1 MLTATSDTQ
10 GQQSSQSADEILD
23 KPKLARRL
31 DKSVR
36 TIDAWMK
43 SGRLPYSK
51 VGRSVLFRWG
61 AVLEKLEA
69 FRVN

>member
-1 MLTATSDTQ
+1 MLTSTSDTQ
-10 GQQSSQSADEILD
+10 GQLTQSAEEILD
-23 KPKLARRL
+23 KLKLARRL

-43 SGRLPYSK
+43 SGRLPYIK
-51 VGRSVLFRWG
+51 IGRSVLFRWG
-61 AVLEKLEA
+61 AVLEKLEG

>member
-1 MLTATSDTQ
+1 MKPPPNEAQ
-10 GQQSSQSADEILD
+10 GQPTLPAGEILD

-43 SGRLPYSK
+43 TGKLTYIK
-51 VGRSVLFRWG
+51 VGKSVLFHWPD
-61 AVLEKLEA
+61 VLAKLQT